1 MPLFRIHLEL
11 AREKDHPEG
20 STQHGYDIV
29 APLKADG
36 HLEPSEWKAQ
46 RASCKVRRFWA
57 GEADQ
62 QGELIHTRGGHWAL
76 SYDPTTEEDDESL
89 FRMDSHLIRQG
100 EYISLSGPGGQ
111 RHTFR
116 IAAVSPA

>member
-1 MPLFRIHLEL
+1 MSLFRIRLEL

-20 STQHGYDIV
+20 SPQHAYEIV

-36 HLEPSEWKAQ
+36 HLDAAEWKAQ
-46 RASCKVRRFWA
+46 RASCTARRFWA

-62 QGELIHTRGGHWAL
+62 HGELIHTRGGHWAL
-76 SYDPTTEEDDESL
+76 SYDPTTDEDDESL
-89 FRMDSHLIRQG
+89 FRMDSHLIRKG
-100 EYISLSGPGGQ
+100 EYLSLSGPGGQ

-116 IAAVSPA
+116 IAAVSAA

>member
-1 MPLFRIHLEL
+1 MSLFSVRLEL

-20 STQHGYDIV
+20 STQHGYEIV
-29 APLKADG
+29 APLKPDG
-36 HLEPSEWKAQ
+36 HLDAAEWKS
-46 RASCKVRRFWA
+46 RRDSCKAHRFWS

-62 QGELIHTRGGHWAL
+62 HGELIHTRGGQWAL
-76 SYDPTTEEDDESL
+76 SYDRSTEEDDESL
-89 FRMDSHLIRQG
+89 FRMDTHLIRKG

-116 IAAVSPA
+116 IAAVSAA